1 LTSDDPLSLP
11 GIPGSGPGL
20 SGIPGVGISAETSV
34 PVVAVTGMP
43 GSGPDPGA
51 PRDPADRRRTRGLWI
66 ELVVAVSL
74 VVTLGLLA
82 IGFIGTAADAHAHA
96 GTTRVGQAIGAVI
109 CLGLLVLCT
118 RWAVRTEHR
127 LRRGQPVA
135 QAFTSAH
142 VDVTPART
150 AGSAARSARRLPARR
165 RRYGPVST
173 AVVLLLFVGGV
184 IGCIAGAI
192 SSHSQAVRS
201 SFVQHHGTEATGTV
215 DSVDNAQHCSK
226 NGCDY
231 TAAIVVA
238 LSPPVDG
245 ARTTVAHYPDFSD
258 LTSGERVDVL
268 VDPKQPGYAE
278 LPGSAFKSSWE
289 WVVLVVIAVLFA
301 GLAVLDAVALRK
313 LLAHRRAA
321 RGGEVGLPSS

>member
-1 LTSDDPLSLP
+1 
-11 GIPGSGPGL
+11 
-20 SGIPGVGISAETSV
+20 
-34 PVVAVTGMP
+34 M
-43 GSGPDPGA
+43 
-51 PRDPADRRRTRGLWI
+51 
-66 ELVVAVSL
+66 
-74 VVTLGLLA
+74 
-82 IGFIGTAADAHAHA
+82 
-96 GTTRVGQAIGAVI
+96 
-109 CLGLLVLCT
+109 
-118 RWAVRTEHR
+118 
-127 LRRGQPVA
+127 
-135 QAFTSAH
+135 
-142 VDVTPART
+142 
-150 AGSAARSARRLPARR
+150 
-165 RRYGPVST
+165 ST
-173 AVVLLLFVGGV
+173 AVVLLLFVGV
-184 IGCIAGAI
+184 TIGCIAGAI

-201 SFVQHHGTEATGTV
+201 SFVQHHGTAATGTV

-245 ARTTVAHYPDFSD
+245 ARTTVAHYPGFSD

-278 LPGSAFKSSWE
+278 FPGSAFKSSWE
-289 WVVLVVIAVLFA
+289 WVVLAVIAVVFA